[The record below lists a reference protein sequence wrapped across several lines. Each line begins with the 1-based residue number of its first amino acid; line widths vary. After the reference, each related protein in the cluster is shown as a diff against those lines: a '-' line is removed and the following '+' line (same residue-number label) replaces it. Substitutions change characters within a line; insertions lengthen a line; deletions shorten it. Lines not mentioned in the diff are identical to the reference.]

1 MKNRGLGPG
10 ITIVAILTLITF
22 YSSAAFA
29 AEAYELVTE
38 WGSYGSEDGQ
48 FIEAQ
53 GIAVGPEGNIYVSDT
68 LRNCRIQ
75 KFTPE
80 GEFITTWG
88 EYGSEDGE
96 FISPWGIDVDTEG
109 NVYVADMLN
118 DRVQKFTSD
127 GEFITTWS
135 TGRKENWTY
144 STPFALAVDKEG
156 NVYVQHSVATPPA
169 LYNNYIQKFTSEGVF
184 IKEWPFIWIKAN
196 QMATDSS
203 GTLYVPANLF
213 GPIQKFNAEGAL
225 LEQWNSCSLQEAYC
239 INSGIAI
246 DDEDHVYIS
255 DAAHH
260 KIKKFTADG
269 KPITSWELKDT
280 EGFGSAPSPRGLAVD
295 KEGYV
300 YVIDIANSRV
310 QKYANVPA
318 TTTTSPLCLME
329 KLYGEHS
336 REIELMRYIRDN
348 LLNKTPEGQ
357 ELIQLYYKWSPM
369 ILQSLDKGDVGSQ
382 NNLISRN

>member
-1 MKNRGLGPG
+1 MKIMGLGPV
-10 ITIVAILTLITF
+10 TAIAATFTLIAL

-29 AEAYELVTE
+29 SETYELVTE

-53 GIAVGPEGNIYVSDT
+53 GIAVGPEGNIYVADT

-75 KFTPE
+75 KFTSE
-80 GEFITTWG
+80 GEFITAWG

-127 GEFITTWS
+127 GEFITAWS
-135 TGRKENWTY
+135 TGGKGNWMY
-144 STPFALAVDKEG
+144 STPFALAVDTEG
-156 NVYVQHSVATPPA
+156 NVYIHHSVATPPV
-169 LYNNYIQKFTSEGVF
+169 LYDNFIQKFTSEGIF
-184 IKEWPFIWIKAN
+184 IKEWPFVWIKAN
-196 QMATDSS
+196 QMATDSR

-213 GPIQKFNAEGAL
+213 GPVQKFTADGAL

-246 DDEDHVYIS
+246 DEEDNVYIS

-269 KPITSWELKDT
+269 KHITSWELKAT

-295 KEGYV
+295 NEGYV
-300 YVIDIANSRV
+300 YVIDIANSRI
-310 QKYANVPA
+310 QKYAKVTA
-318 TTTTSPLCLME
+318 TTTTTPLCILE

-336 REIELMRYIRDN
+336 REIELIRSVRDN

-357 ELIQLYYKWSPM
+357 ELIRLYYKWSPM
-369 ILQSLDKGDVGSQ
+369 ILQSL
-382 NNLISRN
+382 N